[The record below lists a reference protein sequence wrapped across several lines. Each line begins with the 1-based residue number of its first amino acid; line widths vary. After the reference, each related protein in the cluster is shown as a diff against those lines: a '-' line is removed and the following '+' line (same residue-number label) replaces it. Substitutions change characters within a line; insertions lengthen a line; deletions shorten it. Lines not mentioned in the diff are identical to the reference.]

1 VSPGTTPHLAAYE
14 KGYRFAERGWE
25 LMLRRNSDSTVLILE
40 VTPDMRFM
48 KLLSLTLML
57 LTLFVGKSYGQFE
70 TASLVGTVTDSTGA
84 VLPGARVTATNI
96 DTNVTISRITN
107 NAGEYTIPALH
118 AGTYRVVAANAGF
131 IDAVTENV
139 HLVVGTNQRVNLKMA
154 IVGTKET
161 VTVEAGEQ
169 ALETDTSQKQQIVT
183 SEQIEAFPLLNL
195 NYSDLITLSSG
206 VTQDAAGQD
215 LGTSSVVREG
225 SFNINGQR
233 STYNNYLL
241 DGMDNNAHG
250 TSNQGFSNQVINPSQ
265 YDITQFSIVTTLPT
279 AEYGRSAGGTFNVA
293 LKSGTNKFHGMAY
306 ESLRNT
312 IANANGFFKAAS
324 NSGRSK
330 RTTLNRNQFG
340 GNLGGPIKRGK
351 FFIFADYEG
360 MRQVRQTVNQSN
372 IFKVSDHQLI
382 ASPNATSNTTTVLN
396 PFTGETYPADRPLP
410 RSVLSP
416 IALAILDSFP
426 MPNNNGAGST
436 SISSNWSALQRF
448 LSSYDKEDVR
458 IDAQWTPRMS
468 SFLRVSQ
475 SKEHDLDGPILPS
488 PIGGGNGYFRTINQQ
503 VAIGLTRQIR
513 ATQLLEARLGASFT
527 KGGKHP
533 YTLNDPRTYGIPG
546 TPTDPAVG
554 GGLIT
559 LGLNGYSGIG
569 RQATNPQWQYPFFFN
584 PKVSYSWL
592 FGRHN
597 IKTGYEF
604 SYLRQTVQDVNPIY
618 GEMEFQSSFTGY
630 TISDFL
636 FGVPNEID
644 LTTYFVAHIRQ
655 GGHSI
660 FLQDDWKILPKLTLN
675 LGVRYEYASHFYE
688 KDGRLTNFDPT
699 ATPYTGQ
706 LIRAK
711 ASGSAYQKQ
720 LIDPDLND
728 LMPRIGFAYA
738 PNSRLVIKGG
748 YGIGYV
754 HYTRSGEADN
764 LAVNGPQVNAAVY
777 NQVPKYFK
785 TANVRTTPT
794 FFTLDQ
800 GFPQG
805 MASPQNFN
813 LFTSTVK
820 WLPRNYR
827 DPYVESWNVAFQSSL
842 AKNTLLD
849 VAYVGNHSLKL
860 QEIGTYN
867 QRNPALGN
875 DPVTGYF
882 KRPYSN
888 LGDVT
893 ETFNGGMANYNGLQA
908 RVQYKGF
915 HGLWL
920 LDAFTWS
927 RDFGNVGDSLTSSH
941 GFSGSPQD
949 YYAPQQNDYG
959 PLQYDTPIINIT
971 SVIWTLPIGH
981 GGILLRHAGSLVN
994 NLVSGWQIAA
1004 YNQFHSGPALTP
1016 NFTPTG
1022 FQELSNSGGVQYRPF
1037 FATDTTGSI
1046 TGTVGAS
1053 LRKYAVKRLHVPG
1066 HPEQAFC
1073 DSVYSNPTQAAY
1085 NGCVL
1090 GFATTNPT
1098 PTAADGAGSSADPRG
1113 NVPNGLL
1120 RGDSFDELDAGINK
1134 TFRLPKEHMRLEFRG
1149 QFYNVLNKTNF
1160 TVPGMTCCST
1170 SFGRITST
1178 YGPGRIGQIQA
1189 RLLF

>member
-1 VSPGTTPHLAAYE
+1 
-14 KGYRFAERGWE
+14 
-25 LMLRRNSDSTVLILE
+25 
-40 VTPDMRFM
+40 M

-57 LTLFVGKSYGQFE
+57 LTLCTGRAYSQFE
-70 TASLVGTVTDSTGA
+70 TASLVGRVTDSTGA
-84 VLPGARVTATNI
+84 LLASATVTATNI
-96 DTNVTISRITN
+96 DTNVAISRVTN
-107 NAGEYTIPALH
+107 KAGEFTIPALH
-118 AGTYRVVAANAGF
+118 AGTYRVVAANSGF
-131 IDAVTENV
+131 VDAVTENV
-139 HLVVGTNQRVNLKMA
+139 HLEVGTNQRVDLKLT
-154 IVGTKET
+154 IGNTET
-161 VTVEAGEQ
+161 VTVQASDQ

-183 SEQIEAFPLLNL
+183 SEQIEAFPLLNM

-265 YDITQFSIVTTLPT
+265 YNITQFSIVTTLPT
-279 AEYGRSAGGTFNVA
+279 AEYGRAAGGTFNVA
-293 LKSGTNKFHGMAY
+293 LKSGTNNLHGMVY
-306 ESLRNT
+306 EQLRNT
-312 IANANGFFKAAS
+312 VANANGYFKAAS
-324 NSGRSK
+324 NSGAAN

-340 GNLGGPIKRGK
+340 GNIGGPLKRGK
-351 FFIFADYEG
+351 YFFFADYEG
-360 MRQVRQTVNQSN
+360 MRQVRQVVNQAN
-372 IFKVSDHQLI
+372 IFTVSNHQLI
-382 ASPNATSNTTTVLN
+382 ASPNATANTTTVLN

-426 MPNNNGAGST
+426 LPNNNGAGST

-503 VAIGLTRQIR
+503 VALGLTRQIR
-513 ATQLLEARLGASFT
+513 ATQLLEVRLGASFT

-533 YTLNDPRTYGIPG
+533 YTLDDPRTFGIRGLPS
-546 TPTDPAVG
+546 DPAVG
-554 GGLIT
+554 GGLTT
-559 LGLNGYSGIG
+559 LGLNGYTTIG
-569 RQATNPQWQYPFFFN
+569 RQATNPQWQYPFFLS

-592 FGRHN
+592 VGRHN
-597 IKTGYEF
+597 IKTGYEL

-618 GEMEFQSSFTGY
+618 GDMEFQSSFTGY

-655 GGHSI
+655 GGHAG
-660 FLQDDWKILPKLTLN
+660 FLQDDWKIMPKLTLN
-675 LGVRYEYASHFYE
+675 VGIRYEYASHFYE

-699 ATPYTGQ
+699 STPYTGQ

-711 ASGSAYQKQ
+711 SSGSAYQRQ

-728 LMPRIGFAYA
+728 FMPRLGFAYA
-738 PNSRLVIKGG
+738 ASSKLVIKGG

-777 NQVPKYFK
+777 NQVPRYFK
-785 TANVRTTPT
+785 TANVKTTPT
-794 FFTLDQ
+794 FFSLDQ

-827 DPYVESWNVAFQSSL
+827 DPYVQSWNVAFQASV
-842 AKNTLLD
+842 AKNALLD
-849 VAYVGNHSLKL
+849 MAYVGSHSVKL

-867 QRNPALGN
+867 QRNPELGT
-875 DPVTGYF
+875 DPITGNF

-888 LGDVT
+888 IGDVT
-893 ETFNGGMANYNGLQA
+893 ETFNGGMANYNGLQT
-908 RVQYKGF
+908 RFQYKGF

-949 YYAPQQNDYG
+949 YYHLDKDYG
-959 PLQYDTPIINIT
+959 PLQYDVPIINIT
-971 SVIWTLPIGH
+971 SVIWTVPVGQGKL
-981 GGILLRHAGSLVN
+981 LLRHAGNLLNTLVG
-994 NLVSGWQIAA
+994 GWQISA
-1004 YNQFHSGPALTP
+1004 YNQYHSGPSLTP

-1022 FQELSNSGGVQYRPF
+1022 AQQLSNSGGVQYRPYIVDR
-1037 FATDTTGSI
+1037 AAAI
-1046 TGTVGAS
+1046 
-1053 LRKYAVKRLHVPG
+1053 KRLRVPG

-1073 DSVYSNPTQAAY
+1073 DTVYASPTQAAY
-1085 NGCVL
+1085 NGCTV
-1090 GFATTNPT
+1090 GFSTSPQ
-1098 PTAADGAGSSADPRG
+1098 DPRG
-1113 NVPNGLL
+1113 NASNGLL
-1120 RGDSFDELDAGINK
+1120 RGDSFDQLDAGINK
-1134 TFRLPKEHMRLEFRG
+1134 TFRLPWEHLRLEFRG

-1178 YGPGRIGQIQA
+1178 YGPGRIGQVQA